1 MAAQQECEICEE
13 PDDMMTTYA
22 DAITL
27 LMAFFVMLLTFAE
40 YDVPAYQEAAAA
52 IAENIGAGEK
62 DSLSDTE
69 TLKIDMEDVVYEMQ
83 ADQVV
88 EVSLDK
94 KGVVIDLAGGAFF
107 KPGTA
112 QLNEIAIPV
121 LGKITKMIQQEKF
134 KLYNI
139 EVEGHSDPS
148 PISTEM
154 FPSNWELSSARAST
168 VVRFFGESGLNFL
181 KMKAVGFAE
190 TQPKVPNF
198 DQKGEPIPENQ
209 RTNRRISIRVYP
221 MSMKERAK
229 FGVKI
234 DLKKMLKGVN
244 TKQDQENSVDVKP
257 ADLESGIEI
266 QQR

>member
-1 MAAQQECEICEE
+1 MAAQEECEICEE

-52 IAENIGAGEK
+52 IAENIGAGKE
-62 DSLSDTE
+62 DSISDTE
-69 TLKIDMEDVVYEMQ
+69 ALKQEMEDVVYEME

-88 EVSLDK
+88 EVTLDK

-112 QLNEIAIPV
+112 LLNDIAIPV
-121 LGKITKMIQQEKF
+121 LGKITNMIKQEKF

-148 PISTEM
+148 PIKTEM

-168 VVRFFGESGLNFL
+168 VVRFFGESGLNFE

-190 TQPKVPNF
+190 TRPKVPNF
-198 DQKGEPIPENQ
+198 DQKGEPILENQ
-209 RTNRRISIRVYP
+209 QTNRRISIRVYP

-234 DLKKMLKGVN
+234 DLKKMMKDVN
-244 TKQDQENSVDVKP
+244 KKTDQGSSTEV
-257 ADLESGIEI
+257 ESELEI

>member
-1 MAAQQECEICEE
+1 MAAQEECEICEE

-52 IAENIGAGEK
+52 IAENIGAG
-62 DSLSDTE
+62 DFDAVSDTE
-69 TLKIDMEDVVYEMQ
+69 TLKVDMEDVVYEMQ

-88 EVSLDK
+88 EVNLDK

-112 QLNEIAIPV
+112 TLNEIAIPV
-121 LGKITKMIQQEKF
+121 LDKITNMIKQEKF
-134 KLYNI
+134 KLDNI
-139 EVEGHSDPS
+139 EVEGHSDPT
-148 PISTEM
+148 PISTQM

-168 VVRFFGESGLNFL
+168 VVRFFGESGLNFE

-190 TQPKVPNF
+190 TQPKVPNY
-198 DQKGEPIPENQ
+198 DQKGKPIPENQ
-209 RTNRRISIRVYP
+209 QTNRRISIRVYP

-234 DLKKMLKGVN
+234 DLKKMLEDVN
-244 TKQDQENSVDVKP
+244 ENVETEKLSRTG
-257 ADLESGIEI
+257 SGIEI
-266 QQR
+266 QQP